1 MRYRKRTVLGGLG
14 AQVSVNTQ
22 AHIIVFYSSERK
34 RIPELK
40 MQIEAHLL
48 YKWSLKPWQAAVDGG
63 LKE

>member
-1 MRYRKRTVLGGLG
+1 M
-14 AQVSVNTQ
+14 SVNTQ
-22 AHIIVFYSSERK
+22 AHIIVFYNSERK